1 MYETNSFSATTSKAV
16 QETHRSMRKNTY
28 ISLAFFV
35 LIFVGVT
42 LYSYITG
49 ATDIVAACDDKV
61 LGAYGAD
68 ITVFAQ
74 YTDIQSAE
82 LMESVDFGERLTGEE
97 HKGTLIGTFIDI
109 DDKINRV
116 GLFLEKKF
124 KKDGDKSSI
133 AEGFMTGSL
142 LFCVGAMT
150 IVGSLNA
157 GLKGDNTL
165 LFTKSILDLISSCIL
180 ASTLGV
186 GVMFS
191 ALFVLVM
198 QGGLVLLAG
207 LLQNVLTDP
216 ALIAELTCAGSVMI
230 IGISLNMLGVTKL
243 KVANYLPALLL
254 VPIFYKLW
262 LLIPI

>member
-1 MYETNSFSATTSKAV
+1 MIGVFVNVAAVLLGSSVGLLFRKGIPERISKAV
-16 QETHRSMRKNTY
+16 MLAIGLCTLYIGIDGTLEGSMT
-28 ISLAFFV
+28 IV
-35 LIFVGVT
+35 LI
-42 LYSYITG
+42 LSM
-49 ATDIVAACDDKV
+49 
-61 LGAYGAD
+61 
-68 ITVFAQ
+68 VF
-74 YTDIQSAE
+74 
-82 LMESVDFGERLTGEE
+82 
-97 HKGTLIGTFIDI
+97 GTLIGTFIDI

-165 LFTKSILDLISSCIL
+165 LFTKSSLDLISSCIL

>member
-1 MYETNSFSATTSKAV
+1 MIGVFVNVATVLLGSAVGLLFRKGIPERISKALMLAIGMC
-16 QETHRSMRKNTY
+16 TIY
-28 ISLAFFV
+28 IGIDGALEGSKTIV
-35 LIFVGVT
+35 LI
-42 LYSYITG
+42 LSM
-49 ATDIVAACDDKV
+49 
-61 LGAYGAD
+61 
-68 ITVFAQ
+68 VF
-74 YTDIQSAE
+74 
-82 LMESVDFGERLTGEE
+82 
-97 HKGTLIGTFIDI
+97 GTLIGTLIDI

-116 GLFLEKKF
+116 GLFIEKKL
-124 KKDGDKSSI
+124 KREGEKSSI

-165 LFTKSILDLISSCIL
+165 IFTKSILDLISSCLL
-180 ASTLGV
+180 ASTLGI

-191 ALFVLVM
+191 ALFVLVV

-230 IGISLNMLGVTKL
+230 IALGLNLLGVTKL
-243 KVANYLPALLL
+243 KVANFLPALLL
-254 VPIFYKLW
+254 VPLFYKLW
-262 LLIPI
+262 MLLPI